1 MLLCSACLLV
11 IALILNTFAG
21 QLPRIAA
28 NESTPVAATR
38 KQKLTTVTLTIL
50 YDNNEY
56 DNRLQTAW
64 GFSCLVDGLEKT
76 ILFDTGG
83 NSSMLLSNMR
93 KLGVDPQKVEVI
105 VISHLHYD
113 HVGGLAGFLKKN
125 HNLTVYLPRSLPQSI
140 KTTVRESEAK
150 LIEVHQPIKICK
162 NGYSTGELGTWIKE
176 QSLVIKTSKGLIV
189 ITGCAHPGIVKIVK
203 TAKTQL
209 KSDVYLVLGGFHLC
223 WMNAWQIKGI
233 VNGVKKEGVKIVAPC
248 HCSGDLARSTFKK
261 AYGESFIL
269 VGAGKRLEI
278 ETGKTNLQ
286 K

>member
-28 NESTPVAATR
+28 NEPTPVAATR